1 MLLPVLG
8 LVLGFTHA
16 KAPRTLAEPP
26 DNPEL
31 ASVCPYVIEA
41 AVGQLLM
48 TGVPRAITNVDD

>member
-16 KAPRTLAEPP
+16 KAPGTLAELP

-31 ASVCPYVIEA
+31 ASVCPYEIEA